1 MSVLRH
7 EKETQ
12 LFKMVMNRLDEKY
25 NGDIFHYNDAEN
37 DVKSQLQLIRKL
49 KSVNTIHESKN
60 IANKYTKH
68 THIDL
73 TNNLAEIEY
82 SDCPEALLG
91 YSLEF
96 LSVRRIFPHSLVT
109 FLDKN
114 KARDL
119 AKMDPTKR
127 DEATKVFTWVKDRV
141 LNTQFALGNI
151 SLDKS
156 SGIFKYNTSIKD
168 LTFGSTLQYMTA
180 HIDKSRV
187 MQIPGTDLKKNLLEL
202 SHDYNSLFSYF
213 MAFGF
218 TEFYA
223 RCTCPDYIRKY
234 SKRNGISNYFCPHI
248 LYSLSQMPYYLIYT
262 LS

>member
-12 LFKMVMNRLDEKY
+12 FFKMVMHRLDEKY
-25 NGDIFHYNDAEN
+25 DGDIFHYSDAES
-37 DVKSQLQLIRKL
+37 DVKNQLQLIKKL
-49 KSVNTIHESKN
+49 KAVNNIHESKS
-60 IANKYTKH
+60 IETSYTKH
-68 THIDL
+68 TRVDL
-73 TNNLAEIEY
+73 NRKVAELEY

-119 AKMDPTKR
+119 AKLEPSKV

-156 SGIFKYNTSIKD
+156 SGVFKYNTSIKD
-168 LTFGSTLQYMTA
+168 NNFGSTLQYMTA
-180 HIDKSRV
+180 HIDKSRTI
-187 MQIPGTDLKKNLLEL
+187 QIPGTDLKKKLLYL
-202 SHDYNSLFSYF
+202 SKDYSSLFAYF